1 MSWSAAHQASLSS
14 TFSQSLL
21 KFMSTE
27 ESVMYSNHLFLC
39 YPLLLLLSVLPS
51 IRDFSNESVLC
62 IRWPKY
68 WGFSFSISPSNE
80 HSGLISFRMDWLD
93 LFAVQWTVSIL
104 LQNPNSKASA
114 LSFIWSNSH
123 NSHPNIS
130 GLILCRRL
138 SRWYFMYPV
147 LTVCEETRKVGE
159 LTSSSHLPHP
169 QSTLWLRI
177 LLSKLIQLSHLSG
190 G

>member
-1 MSWSAAHQASLSS
+1 
-14 TFSQSLL
+14 
-21 KFMSTE
+21 MSTE

-39 YPLLLLLSVLPS
+39 YPLLLLLSVFPS
-51 IRDFSNESVLC
+51 IRDFSNESVLR